1 MNQTINRVKRS
12 SNKLLKCGISF
23 SLSLST
29 LVQTSRPIWAS
40 SAAVSFF
47 PYFSHPCV
55 LFVVFFLPSN
65 NLFFFFALLLLSSL
79 FVGSIIV
86 LCLFLSV
93 SLSLSLSRIF
103 CVLYVTTGSLC
114 YELQTNACFCLRFG
128 ERQVGFQNQNKPA
141 VSAEKWVCP
150 DAWRCLVKMNLQQY

>member
-1 MNQTINRVKRS
+1 MVF
-12 SNKLLKCGISF
+12 LSF
-23 SLSLST
+23 SVHFGQNLSSYLSIFRSC
-29 LVQTSRPIWAS
+29 LFLSVFQS
-40 SAAVSFF
+40 SLCF
-47 PYFSHPCV
+47 V
-55 LFVVFFLPSN
+55 LFFLPSN

-103 CVLYVTTGSLC
+103 CVLYVTTGTLC

-141 VSAEKWVCP
+141 VLAGKWVCP
-150 DAWRCLVKMNLQQY
+150 DAWLCPVKGWSFC